1 MGRVDHSISLAI
13 RDASPAGRDYLGE
26 VKTLSYNVEKDR
38 ASGELTDLVTRLD
51 IDVACLQEVDAR
63 KLPERIGPLQ
73 LADATRRN
81 RLGLA
86 IYAHPDRYTARA
98 TRAFALKKSL
108 HDMIAL
114 PAAERLLAS
123 HLTEIATG
131 RELIVASFH
140 AAPLTALNSLRRK
153 QIASAHRLL
162 EDLGPTLP
170 HLMVGDYNYPLFQ
183 NSLSRLISGNGYDLT
198 LSDSLTYTRYKY
210 VRGHFDFATS
220 KLLSIDSVET
230 LPQGK
235 SDHMAIV
242 VSSSFPEQGSERI
255 IRAATPAKRRRSGNG
270 STSAATP

>member
-1 MGRVDHSISLAI
+1 VR
-13 RDASPAGRDYLGE
+13 
-26 VKTLSYNVEKDR
+26 TLSYNVEKDK
-38 ASGELTDLVTRLD
+38 ASGELTELVDRLD
-51 IDVACLQEVDAR
+51 LDVVCLQEVDATL
-63 KLPERIGPLQ
+63 LPASLGPLE
-73 LADATRRN
+73 LADKTHRN

-86 IYAHPDRYTARA
+86 IYTHPERYRAHETH
-98 TRAFALKKSL
+98 AFALKKSL

-123 HLTEIATG
+123 RVTELATG

-162 EDLGPTLP
+162 EQLGPGLP

-183 NSLSRLISGNGYDLT
+183 HALSRLLSDTGYDLA
-198 LSDSLTYTRYKY
+198 LSDTRTYTRYKV

-220 KLLSIDSVET
+220 TKLSIDEVTT
-230 LPQGK
+230 LPQGA

-242 VSSSFPEQGSERI
+242 VSSHFPDEGAERV
-255 IRAATPAKRRRSGNG
+255 IRAATPRARRRSADG
-270 STSAATP
+270 SRPPSAL